1 MTGKISVY
9 TDGGSRGNPGLSAI
23 GIVFA
28 DDSGKVFMERKESI
42 GIGTNNRA
50 EYKALIKA
58 MGLALKHNLKNI
70 VFHTDSKLVCG
81 QMAGGWKVKE
91 PKLKILHASA
101 KELEREFD
109 SVEYRHVP
117 RENNFIKIADR
128 LVNEALDEQ
137 RK

>member
-28 DDSGKVFMERKESI
+28 DDSGKVFMERKEAI

-58 MGLALKHNLKNI
+58 MELALKHNLKDI
-70 VFHTDSKLVCG
+70 VFHTDSALVCG
-81 QMAGGWKVKE
+81 QMSGNWKVKD

-117 RENNFIKIADR
+117 RENEFITLADR
-128 LVNEALDEQ
+128 LVNEALDG
-137 RK
+137 